1 MRDPYEVLGVPRG
14 ASDDEVKK
22 AYRKLS
28 RKYHPDA
35 NVNNPNKDQAEEKF
49 KEVQQAY
56 KAIMDKDKGY
66 GQSGYGQSSYG
77 GGYSQNDG
85 WGYGPFGGFDFG
97 GFGAYTQR
105 RTQYEDKDSRYFQ
118 AAANYIRAR
127 SFKEALNVLNQIEN
141 KNGKWYYYSAMSHSG
156 LGNQVQALEH
166 IKRAVELEPDNMEYQ
181 QAYRQMQS
189 GGQWYSS
196 MGDAYGYGGV
206 HTMDCGSNWCMKL
219 CIANVACNLCCNG
232 FCCRPY

>member
-14 ASDDEVKK
+14 ASDEEVKK
-22 AYRKLS
+22 AYRSLS

-35 NVNNPNKDQAEEKF
+35 NVNNPNKEQAEEKF

-66 GQSGYGQSSYG
+66 GANGYGGDSSYG
-77 GGYSQNDG
+77 WGSGG
-85 WGYGPFGGFDFG
+85 FGGFDFG
-97 GFGAYTQR
+97 GFGGYTQQ
-105 RTQYEDKDSRYFQ
+105 RTHYDDKDSRYFQ

-141 KNGKWYYYSAMSHSG
+141 RNGKWYYYSAMSHSG

-166 IKRAVELEPDNMEYQ
+166 IKKAVELEPGNMEYQ

-189 GGQWYSS
+189 GGQWYSNMS
-196 MGDAYGYGGV
+196 DAYGYGGV
-206 HTMDCGSNWCMKL
+206 HTMDCGSSWCTKL
-219 CIANVACNLCCNG
+219 CVANLLCNLCCNG
-232 FCCRPY
+232 FCCRPYY

>member
-22 AYRKLS
+22 AYRNLS

-35 NVNNPNKDQAEEKF
+35 NVNNPNKEQAEEKF

-66 GQSGYGQSSYG
+66 GQSGYGS
-77 GGYSQNDG
+77 GGYGQSDS

-105 RTQYEDKDSRYFQ
+105 RNQYEDKDSRYFQ

-127 SFKEALNVLNQIEN
+127 SFREALNVLNQIEN
-141 KNGKWYYYSAMSHSG
+141 RNGKWYYYSAMSHSG

-166 IKRAVELEPDNMEYQ
+166 IKKAIELEPNNMEYQ

-196 MGDAYGYGGV
+196 MGDSYGYGGGHV
-206 HTMDCGSNWCMKL
+206 VDCGSSNWCMKL
-219 CIANVACNLCCNG
+219 CLANVACNLCCNG
-232 FCCRPY
+232 FCCRPF

>member
-1 MRDPYEVLGVPRG
+1 MRDPYEVLGVQRG

-22 AYRKLS
+22 AYRNLS

-35 NVNNPNKDQAEEKF
+35 NVNNPNKEQAEEKF

-66 GQSGYGQSSYG
+66 GTSG
-77 GGYSQNDG
+77 GGYSENDG

-105 RTQYEDKDSRYFQ
+105 KTQYEDKDSRYFQ

-127 SFKEALNVLNQIEN
+127 SFREALNVLNQIEN
-141 KNGKWYYYSAMSHSG
+141 HNGKWYYYSAMSHSG
-156 LGNQVQALEH
+156 LGNQVQAMEH
-166 IKRAVELEPDNMEYQ
+166 MKRAVELEPGNMEYQ

-196 MGDAYGYGGV
+196 MGDSYGYGGA
-206 HTMDCGSNWCMKL
+206 HSMECGSSWCMKL
-219 CIANVACNLCCNG
+219 CIANAVCNLCCNG
-232 FCCRPY
+232 ICCRPYY